1 MTVLLSGYDRL
12 TQELM
17 FRVYAAEIPTADRKL
32 RTHLAHNYTND
43 LLGAALEADFGVKHA
58 KIVRKGQEKPL
69 LVHESLHMNLSHC
82 KGLAVAAIG
91 KMPLGVDAEPPRE
104 IAEKMMRT
112 VCMPAEFRWLG
123 EQPAEQRA
131 FCFSRLWTL
140 KEAYT
145 KYTGEGIRRP
155 FSTLGFKLG
164 TAADSLR
171 NDTIEFLH
179 PAACKVRFYQ
189 MLCGEKYAVSL
200 CIPRLGAGGFDLSK
214 LPEGWVLYRD
224 GD

>member
-32 RTHLAHNYTND
+32 RTHLSHNYAND
-43 LLGAALEADFGVKHA
+43 LLGAALLADFGVKHA
-58 KIVRKGQEKPL
+58 KIVRKGLEKPL
-69 LVHESLHMNLSHC
+69 LVHESLHMNISHC

-91 KMPLGVDAEPPRE
+91 KFALGVDAEPPRDV
-104 IAEKMMRT
+104 AEKLMRT
-112 VCMPAEFRWLG
+112 VCMPAEMRAIL
-123 EQPAEQRA
+123 EQPQAQRA
-131 FCFSRLWTL
+131 FYFSRLWTL
-140 KEAYT
+140 KEAYA

-155 FSTLGFKLG
+155 FSTMGFKLS
-164 TAADSLR
+164 TPPDSLR
-171 NDTIEFLH
+171 NDTLEFLH

-189 MLCGEKYAVSL
+189 LVRGGDYAVSL
-200 CIPRLGAGGFDLSK
+200 CIPRLGTGGYDLSK
-214 LPEGWVLYRD
+214 LPDGWDMIRD